1 MTSPQRLIAP
11 ALMLM
16 LAPMPLACDPAD
28 MDTAEPPPPGR
39 GRGPG
44 PGAGPGADIPAG
56 ELAPR
61 VRMLAARFDVTPTP
75 AAPPVDDAMWALG
88 QALAFDKILSGNGD
102 LSCMTC
108 HHPSIGSDDDRSLPL
123 GVGGEGLG
131 SARTGGDIIP
141 RNAPALYNLHAYRTM
156 FWDSRVERRGGE
168 LQTPAGAFEGEVLA
182 TLEGSGHG
190 LVSAQAMFPVTSRE
204 EMRGHPG
211 ENELAD
217 LADEDVEG
225 IWAALMARLQGIPGY
240 PAMFEAAYPGVSF
253 ETMTFAHAANAIA
266 AFEVAA
272 FESRGSP
279 WERFL
284 AGDDAAMSEAQLR
297 GAAAFFGRGCAS
309 CHRGVGLSDFR
320 AHNVGMPQFGPG
332 KGDGEGGLDD
342 FGRAQVTGDEDDRY
356 AFRTTP
362 LTNVEFTA
370 PYGHT
375 GQFATLRRH
384 IEHYADPE
392 DSLLDYDIREEVSE
406 EGLWALFVDNADDV
420 LDDLSP
426 RLRDVRLRDDDPV
439 IDALVVFMQALSDPD
454 AHDVSWVVPE
464 TVPSG
469 LPVRD

>member
-1 MTSPQRLIAP
+1 MTSPPRLKTE
-11 ALMLM
+11 ALVLM
-16 LAPMPLACDPAD
+16 LALSPLACDPPD
-28 MDTAEPPPPGR
+28 IDTSDPPPPGR
-39 GRGPG
+39 GGRPGRGPG
-44 PGAGPGADIPAG
+44 PGAEIPAD
-56 ELAPR
+56 ELASR
-61 VRMLAARFDVTPTP
+61 VRELAERFDVRPTP
-75 AAPPVDDAMWALG
+75 AAPEVDDAMWALG

-102 LSCMTC
+102 ISCMTC

-156 FWDSRVERRGGE
+156 FWDSRVERRDGE
-168 LQTPAGAFEGEVLA
+168 LATPAGVLDGEMLD

-190 LVSAQAMFPVTSRE
+190 LVSAQALFPVTSRE
-204 EMRGHPG
+204 EMRGHSG

-217 LADEDVEG
+217 LADDDVEG
-225 IWAALMARLQGIPGY
+225 VWSALMERLGATRGY
-240 PAMFEAAYPGVSF
+240 PAMFEAAYPGEAFDS
-253 ETMTFAHAANAIA
+253 MTFAHAANAIA

-272 FESRGSP
+272 FESHGSP

-284 AGDDAAMSEAQLR
+284 AGDDVAMSEAQLR

-320 AHNVGMPQFGPG
+320 AHNIGMPQFGPG
-332 KGDGEGGLDD
+332 KGDGEDGMDD
-342 FGRAQVTGDEDDRY
+342 FGREQVTGDDDDRW

-392 DSLLDYDIREEVSE
+392 DSLLDYEITAEVAE
-406 EGLWALFVDNADDV
+406 EGLWGLFLDNADGV

-426 RLRDVRLRDDDPV
+426 RLRDVRLRDDDPA
-439 IDALVVFMQALSDPD
+439 IDDLVVFMQALSDPG
-454 AHDVSWVVPE
+454 AHDLSSVVPDS
-464 TVPSG
+464 VPSG
-469 LPVRD
+469 LPVTD